1 MREKKQKPL
10 KCYYVI
16 LSRNFNKTHTRA
28 GQPTFFVEK
37 ICKALNIDPP
47 TPTGGW
53 DAWETRELLKAN
65 PKLHTIRLNYDLWEK
80 RFEEIAAGKA
90 YLSLRYWLDD
100 PYKSPQEEF
109 ARLTAADGIGIEPF
123 TPQVAAT
130 DDWLEDYAKNDGLRL
145 TDFKDWFGAFE
156 PNKKYAILHFTSFR
170 YNKI

>member
-1 MREKKQKPL
+1 MREKKQNPL
-10 KCYYVI
+10 KCYYIMV
-16 LSRNFNKTHTRA
+16 SRYFGKAHPNA
-28 GQPTFFVEK
+28 GQPTYFVEK
-37 ICKALNIDPP
+37 IHKALGTYSLGESINF
-47 TPTGGW
+47 
-53 DAWETRELLKAN
+53 EVLNNCE
-65 PKLHTIRLNYDLWEK
+65 PKIHTIRLNYALWEK

-109 ARLTAADGIGIEPF
+109 ARLTAADGIGIEAF